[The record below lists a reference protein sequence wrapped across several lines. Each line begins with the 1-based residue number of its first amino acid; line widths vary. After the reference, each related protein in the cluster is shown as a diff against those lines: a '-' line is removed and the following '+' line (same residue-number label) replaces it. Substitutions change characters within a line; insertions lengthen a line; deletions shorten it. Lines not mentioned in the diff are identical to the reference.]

1 MLFRE
6 IVGKT
11 IESIRT
17 VRYSRRGESSY
28 EHWVQIEFTD
38 GTACLIEPVGYE
50 VEGISIEPVTAGELH
65 CKLYHTDRE
74 IVMK

>member
-17 VRYSRRGESSY
+17 VRYLRAGESNEEY
-28 EHWVQIEFTD
+28 WVQLEFTD

-50 VEGISIEPVTAGELH
+50 TEGISIEPAEHGKVPYKIYSTA
-65 CKLYHTDRE
+65 RE

>member
-11 IESIRT
+11 IESVRTIRYI
-17 VRYSRRGESSY
+17 RAGESN
-28 EHWVQIEFTD
+28 EEDWVQLEFTD

-50 VEGISIEPVTAGELH
+50 TEGISIELAEHGKVPYKVH
-65 CKLYHTDRE
+65 SSDRE